1 LESTAGLTFK
11 AAGHYSAKHTVM
23 PTQVLSTVLREAEGI
38 PLVLTS
44 WSSFTSMLSAIMTA
58 EASPRPGTNPEQ
70 EKTYLQHSNKLYV

>member
-11 AAGHYSAKHTVM
+11 AAGHYSAKHLVM

-44 WSSFTSMLSAIMTA
+44 WSSFTSVLSAIMTA
-58 EASPRPGTNPEQ
+58 EASQARNKPRAREDILTTQ
-70 EKTYLQHSNKLYV
+70 Q